1 MKNPLFDYDDS
12 NLNSIIDYSDNLL
25 NQKFSTILEI
35 YETSPYK
42 TYEDFQSKTLSD
54 FINKKISM
62 KSKGQYGNYIE
73 KYFYGYLQ
81 NSDSNADFSK
91 VGVELKVTPF
101 KININCTMSAKERL
115 VLTIINYMQ
124 ENLDKMITRDEVAS
138 AVWLSP
144 SYFSHLFKLTMGIG
158 YNEYL
163 TNLRIKQAKQM
174 LLRNVSVSDIAVS
187 VGFRDARYFSNI
199 FQNKTG
205 FTPSEYR
212 RALLNGKITQED

>member
-54 FINKKISM
+54 FKNKKISM
-62 KSKGQYGNYIE
+62 KSKGQYGNNIE

-101 KININCTMSAKERL
+101 KININGTMSAKERL

-124 ENLDKMITRDEVAS
+124 ENLDDFYSTHLWEKCAKMLI
-138 AVWLSP
+138 
-144 SYFSHLFKLTMGIG
+144 LF
-158 YNEYL
+158 YNGLIPNQELKDYIIEKVFL
-163 TNLRIKQAKQM
+163 
-174 LLRNVSVSDIAVS
+174 
-187 VGFRDARYFSNI
+187 FEW
-199 FQNKTG
+199 
-205 FTPSEYR
+205 FT
-212 RALLNGKITQED
+212 EDMM